1 MLHFKKIFVQ
11 TKNVI
16 VISYLYKVYITV

>member
-1 MLHFKKIFVQ
+1 MLHFKKNLSKL
-11 TKNVI
+11 KNVV